1 MKKQISVLLAM
12 SLLLIALLSG
22 CSKTPA
28 EISAPEWETA
38 SGTASGFSYEVP
50 ADWTTTEDVTG
61 QGSIIYIPA
70 DADVSVGTS
79 NVNILVQ
86 DVSGQKA
93 VSKMCIRDS
102 LMTAALAGCGNSA
115 SSSQA
120 GSSLSSHEESAASSV
135 VESSQEESATAGTVS
150 YTHLDVYK
158 RQGEHFGTWQKAG
171 TGGSLGRYRADN
183 VCGKRNFCQLIW
195 PTEQAAFRFVHTIFV
210 IQWRKRAAE
219 VFVDTVAA
227 GHFSS

>member
-93 VSKMCIRDS
+93 VSMKDMKADLENQLIS
-102 LMTAALAGCGNSA
+102 NGFEKVENLKVEELEAPI
-115 SSSQA
+115 
-120 GSSLSSHEESAASSV
+120 GSVCS
-135 VESSQEESATAGTVS
+135 VS
-150 YTHLDVYK
+150 YDTYLSGMKFTQTQFYPLIDDYIIVITATNVGDEVAPSVEEVAEYMALTLK
-158 RQGEHFGTWQKAG
+158 KA
-171 TGGSLGRYRADN
+171 
-183 VCGKRNFCQLIW
+183 
-195 PTEQAAFRFVHTIFV
+195 E
-210 IQWRKRAAE
+210 
-219 VFVDTVAA
+219 
-227 GHFSS
+227 

>member
-1 MKKQISVLLAM
+1 MLLFFCKITLDG
-12 SLLLIALLSG
+12 SWFDGILFITGIFYRHRFCVCERKERYYEKTDFRIACHEFIADCLLSG

-93 VSKMCIRDS
+93 VSMKDMK
-102 LMTAALAGCGNSA
+102 AALESDLENQLISNGFEKVENLKVEELEAPI
-115 SSSQA
+115 
-120 GSSLSSHEESAASSV
+120 GSVCS
-135 VESSQEESATAGTVS
+135 VS
-150 YTHLDVYK
+150 YDTYLSGMKFTQTQFYPLIDDYIIVITATNVGDEVAPSVEEVAEYMALTLK
-158 RQGEHFGTWQKAG
+158 KA
-171 TGGSLGRYRADN
+171 
-183 VCGKRNFCQLIW
+183 
-195 PTEQAAFRFVHTIFV
+195 E
-210 IQWRKRAAE
+210 
-219 VFVDTVAA
+219 
-227 GHFSS
+227 